1 MKANFKLMSL
11 AAVPFVLA
19 ACGGN
24 DAETEENTNGNNAAE
39 TNNNAAE
46 EPEENETDESE
57 AGNEEAGGD
66 AGEAEDLADEYGLE
80 ITTAEGSGDAPEVSL
95 DELEE
100 AFELISTAKEA
111 EMLEFL
117 DSPEAGEAEE
127 SGEASGEYG
136 VPGVEMENIE
146 SSIMIQFSY
155 ELSGDLEDE
164 SVFPSFDEVSEA
176 EASHEGAEFL
186 SWSESQ
192 TEAEIT
198 GAGTI
203 AEFTSEGS
211 WDLIA
216 EYEGTEISVA
226 EEDSWTA
233 EFSTNTLAGVEE
245 EE

>member
-46 EPEENETDESE
+46 EPEENEAEENET
-57 AGNEEAGGD
+57 GNEEAGG
-66 AGEAEDLADEYGLE
+66 GEVEDLAGEYGLE
-80 ITTAEGSGDAPEVSL
+80 ITTAEGSGDAPEASL

-111 EMLEFL
+111 EMLEFSA
-117 DSPEAGEAEE
+117 SPEAGEAEE
-127 SGEASGEYG
+127 SGEASGEYA

-155 ELSGDLEDE
+155 ELSGDLEDD

-245 EE
+245 E